1 MRSCIINGYILLIFL
16 LPLHTVWA
24 QDYKP
29 GQVIEIDKIQQ
40 SACLG
45 TSLMILEDKTKT
57 LNLVQVLEARDNGRF
72 RPSPGAVPSFG
83 YTDSA
88 YWVYF
93 TVKNNLPVEYDCLLE
108 VLDMDEV
115 RLYIPSPQG
124 GYNEKRAGQEVPN
137 PDGLLKYGNILMK
150 ITLPPLAT
158 RTCFMRFE
166 NQDPMI
172 LQSNLW
178 STEGYFM
185 SNQVKQI
192 FYGIY
197 LGIMA
202 AMILYNLFIF
212 LTLKD
217 ISYLY
222 YVLYIFSIGFYH
234 LFSANIIQ
242 EYFMPLNPWLMDHL
256 ETLAIGFIFIW
267 AIQFGRHYL
276 LTRKNTPKWDTVL
289 RGGMFFGIA
298 LIIMSLLLPFTLTM
312 IIASIG
318 MLLLITVMLVSA
330 IICLKKKYRPT
341 IFYLSAW
348 SIVAIGAVCYVLR
361 NFSVLPSFF
370 LTDESILLGSILEAL
385 LLAFGLAFRID
396 LLRREKE
403 QATAYALENLRKANK
418 FKHDYGQLFML
429 NPLGIALVDGTG
441 NYLAVNPS
449 YCKIYG
455 YADQEILGENFIQL
469 IIPESERAKEKTR
482 FLNLFKKQKQHKP
495 FEVLEQ
501 QHLTKNGETVAIQC
515 YRDYTTNEKEEVN
528 GLLMCTVD
536 ITEQKKQADRIRAS
550 LEEKEYLL
558 KEIHHRVKN
567 NLQLII
573 SLINFKLRHM
583 HEEKYLDLFKSI
595 QNRIYTI
602 ALVHNRLYLSKNLA
616 KISFKEYIQNLV
628 GHLLSILKIDSNK
641 IRIKTEVKDIYLG
654 ISLAIPCGLII
665 NELVMNALKYAF
677 PDTGGGMVKI
687 SFSRQKN
694 HLEDSKIHYILEI
707 RDNGA
712 GFPEGFDFHTAESFG
727 LQLTATLVEQLE
739 GSICRTGKKG
749 VGFRI
754 DFYSD
759 DD

>member
-1 MRSCIINGYILLIFL
+1 LRSRIICSCILIFFL
-16 LPLHTVWA
+16 IPVVGSWA
-24 QDYKP
+24 QAYAP
-29 GQVIEIDKIQQ
+29 GQVVEAGKTQQ
-40 SACLG
+40 SICLG
-45 TSLMILEDKTKT
+45 TCLMILEDNTGT
-57 LNLVQVLEARDNGRF
+57 MELAQVLKARDNGLF
-72 RPSPGAVPSFG
+72 QPSPGAVPSFG
-83 YTDSA
+83 YTDAA
-88 YWVYF
+88 YWIYF
-93 TVKNNLPVEYDCLLE
+93 TVRNNLTVAEDSMLE
-108 VLDMDEV
+108 ILDMDEI

-124 GYNEKRAGQEVPN
+124 GYTEKRAGQEVLH
-137 PDGLLKYGNILMK
+137 PDGFLKYGNILMK
-150 ITLPPLAT
+150 ITLPPQAT
-158 RTCFMRFE
+158 QTYFMRFK

-172 LQSNLW
+172 LHVNLW
-178 STEGYFM
+178 SMEGYFM

-212 LTLKD
+212 LTLRD

-242 EYFMPLNPWLMDHL
+242 EYVMPLHPWLMDHL
-256 ETLAIGFIFIW
+256 ETLAIGFIFVW

-276 LTRKNTPKWDTVL
+276 LTWKNTPDMDKIL
-289 RGGMFFGIA
+289 RGGIVFGIA
-298 LIIMSLLLPFTLTM
+298 LIFISLFFPFNLTM

-318 MLLLITVMLVSA
+318 ILLLIGVILIAA

-348 SIVAIGAVCYVLR
+348 SIVALGAVCYVLR

-370 LTDESILLGSILEAL
+370 LTDESILIGSMLEAL

-403 QATAYALENLRKANK
+403 QATAYALENLRKADK

-429 NPLGIALVDGTG
+429 NPLGIALVDGKG
-441 NYLAVNPS
+441 NYVAVNPS
-449 YCKIYG
+449 YCRIYG
-455 YADQEILGENFIQL
+455 YDNQEIIGENYIQL
-469 IIPESERAKEKTR
+469 IIPAGERTKEKTR
-482 FLNLFKKQKQHKP
+482 FSDLFKKQKQKKP

-501 QHLTKNGETVAIQC
+501 QHVTKNGGAITIQC

-536 ITEQKKQADRIRAS
+536 ITERKKQADRIKAS
-550 LEEKEYLL
+550 LKEKEFLL

-567 NLQLII
+567 NLQLIT

-583 HEEKYLDLFKSI
+583 HEEKYRDFFKSI
-595 QNRIYTI
+595 QNSIYSI
-602 ALVHNRLYLSKNLA
+602 ALVHNKLYLSENLA

-628 GHLLSILKIDSNK
+628 SHLFSVLKIDSNR
-641 IRIKTEVKDIYLG
+641 IAIKTEVKDAHLG

-677 PDTGGGMVKI
+677 PNKSGGTVKI

-694 HLEDSKIHYILEI
+694 HLEESKIHYILEI
-707 RDNGA
+707 RDNGV
-712 GFPEGFDFHTAESFG
+712 GFPEGLDFHTAESFG
-727 LQLTATLVEQLE
+727 LQLVTTLVEQLE
-739 GSICRTGKKG
+739 GSIRRTGKKG

-754 DFYSD
+754 EFYSED
-759 DD
+759 N